1 MLYIQIRIM
10 SDASFCEQ
18 LVNEREQNSIKQRYN
33 VPLPR
38 FTPNNP
44 YLSGQFTKMQL
55 DMRRKVEILKYSA
68 NKSSTQTNNLTKNQK
83 FALLVRGAIPSPKPN
98 NNNTD
103 IDCSADKLIPRPTT
117 SSGVPGPITY
127 LYEDDTVPLY
137 NYSDFNTR
145 SYPDYVPNNLDPWQ
159 FIVLR
164 NVLSYNNN
172 DATAY
177 YLIINSYIDN
187 SQYNYTVTTPIGITV
202 GGVIPA
208 RSVFSGNIFISL
220 QQVSLKVYYNGGL
233 AGTFQAA
240 SVANFN
246 MTIRIPSNPT
256 DTSVSFSATQF
267 IGNVTFPNMILLTE
281 SNYVYTID
289 VNAGVNISPDNT
301 GLFTSKG
308 TITNITSNQNMVQG
322 CTMVSHTGIM
332 NPGASIVS
340 V

>member
-1 MLYIQIRIM
+1 MT
-10 SDASFCEQ
+10 DASFCEQ
-18 LVNEREQNSIKQRYN
+18 LVNEKEQNSIKARYN

-44 YLSGQFTKMQL
+44 YLSGQFTKTQL

-83 FALLVRGAIPSPKPN
+83 FALLVRGAIPSPKPTN
-98 NNNTD
+98 SNTNSNTNTE
-103 IDCSADKLIPRPTT
+103 CSADKLIPRPTT
-117 SSGVPGPITY
+117 SSDVPGPVMY

-159 FIVLR
+159 FIVLK

-172 DATAY
+172 DANAY
-177 YLIINSYIDN
+177 YLIINSYIEN
-187 SQYNYTVTTPIGITV
+187 SQYKYTVTTPIGITV
-202 GGVIPA
+202 GGIIPA
-208 RSVFSGNIFISL
+208 GSDFSGNVFISL
-220 QQVSLKVYYNGGL
+220 QNVSLNVYYNGGL
-233 AGTFQAA
+233 VGTFQAA

-246 MTIRIPSNPT
+246 MTIRIPSNST
-256 DTSVSFSATQF
+256 NTSVSFSATQF
-267 IGNVTFPNMILLTE
+267 IGNVSFPNMILFTE
-281 SNYVYTID
+281 PNYVYTIG
-289 VNAGVNISPDNT
+289 VNAGVSISPDDT

-308 TITNITSNQNMVQG
+308 TITNITSDRNVVQG
-322 CTMVSHTGIM
+322 CTMVSHTGVV